1 MKTLVLLF
9 HPDFQHSKVNRKLY
23 DVIKNNENLI
33 IRDMYALYPDFK
45 IDVKKE
51 QQYMEKA
58 DRIILQFLIRW
69 YSSPALLKQWEDDIF
84 EAGWGHALDNK
95 EFTVAVNY
103 YDHFRQQHIELE

>member
-45 IDVKKE
+45 IDVKKSSNIW
-51 QQYMEKA
+51 KK
-58 DRIILQFLIRW
+58 RI
-69 YSSPALLKQWEDDIF
+69 
-84 EAGWGHALDNK
+84 G
-95 EFTVAVNY
+95 
-103 YDHFRQQHIELE
+103 